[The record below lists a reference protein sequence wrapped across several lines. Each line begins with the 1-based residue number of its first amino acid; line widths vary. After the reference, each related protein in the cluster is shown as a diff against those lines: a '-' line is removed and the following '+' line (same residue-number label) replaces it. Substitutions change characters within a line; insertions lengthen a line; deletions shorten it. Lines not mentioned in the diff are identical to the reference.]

1 MKKFIFDVDGTLTE
15 SRKQMDISFMSE
27 FIIFCCKFDTYLV
40 TGSDRDKTVEQV
52 GLDVYNRAKRVF
64 NCSGA
69 DIYVRNKNV
78 YRSKWQPPRSLVN
91 FLSDELDYSTFPHK
105 TGNHIEHRPGGINFS
120 IIGRGENSMEHRK
133 DYVKWDKERDERVL
147 IADRIINQFPHLN
160 IQIGGQTGLDIS
172 DNDKSQILKFFSPF
186 DEIHFFG
193 DMMKQGQNDYPLAEA
208 LREWGGYPHCVKN
221 WEDTRT
227 ELRKYVELDTITV

>member
-120 IIGRGENSMEHRK
+120 IIGRGENSMEYRK
-133 DYVKWDKERDERVL
+133 EYVKWDRNTDERIT
-147 IADRIINQFPHLN
+147 IADRIINEFPHLN

-227 ELRKYVELDTITV
+227 ELRKYVELDTIIV